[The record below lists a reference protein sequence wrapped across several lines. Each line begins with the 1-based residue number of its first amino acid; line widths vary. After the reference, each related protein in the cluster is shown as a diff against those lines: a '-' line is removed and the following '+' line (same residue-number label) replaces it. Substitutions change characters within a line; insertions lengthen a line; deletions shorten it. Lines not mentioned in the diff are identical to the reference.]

1 MFGYEPR
8 LIADD
13 RSVYF
18 AQPEKV
24 LLDLLYLYPEYKSNQ
39 HMSDLRLNDDF
50 LHEDMNKDLLDNYVT
65 SFENNALEQ
74 RVQTLYNVYG
84 L

>member
-1 MFGYEPR
+1 MDKKG
-8 LIADD
+8 
-13 RSVYF
+13 
-18 AQPEKV
+18 

-39 HMSDLRLNDDF
+39 HMSDLRHNDDF
-50 LHEDMNKDLLDNYVT
+50 LHEDMNKDLFDNYVT
-65 SFENNALEQ
+65 RCENNALEQ